1 MEWDCLVYVEWLLR
15 AMYTWVHG
23 GLRLRV
29 HLWIATQ
36 EQRDLVGL
44 HCFSWLPVQPY
55 GIMGS
60 AKMY

>member
-1 MEWDCLVYVEWLLR
+1 MKHL
-15 AMYTWVHG
+15 G
-23 GLRLRV
+23 GLNLAWW
-29 HLWIATQ
+29 LNGMWTATQ

-60 AKMY
+60 AKM